1 MEKFYKITKDQ
12 ADLIGRFEY
21 AQNKVID
28 PFVGE
33 QNDGTYLVS
42 EYMYEL
48 LKERDEIKKV
58 DFSKCEL
65 ITKEELDTKETSI

>member
-12 ADLIGRFEY
+12 ANTIGRFEY
-21 AQNKVID
+21 APYQMLD

-33 QNDGTYLVS
+33 QEDGTYLIS
-42 EYMYEL
+42 EAVYEL
-48 LKERDEIKKV
+48 LKNRDEIKKI

-65 ITKEELDTKETSI
+65 IEKDKLKTKEKL

>member
-1 MEKFYKITKDQ
+1 MENFYKITKNQ

-21 AQNKVID
+21 APHQMLD

-33 QNDGTYLVS
+33 QEDGTYLIS
-42 EYMYEL
+42 EKMYEL
-48 LKERDEIKKV
+48 LKNRDEIKQI

-65 ITKEELDTKETSI
+65 IEKTKLKTKEKL